1 MSGTMDGPAFT
12 HSVRVRFAETDA
24 QGIAHHASFVVWLEE
39 ARVAYL
45 AAFAGGYRAIRD
57 RGIEA
62 LTTGV
67 HLEYGRAAVFDD
79 VLTIGVR
86 CAEIR
91 GARFR
96 YEYVVERDGE
106 RVAHGWTA
114 HATVDAATHR
124 PTRVPD
130 WFVEDDPQGRGVG
143 ASADV
148 VADSVGFA
156 APPAAAAPSVTVC
169 FAGFAG
175 FSAFGRGFVPSRTT
189 VGSPT

>member
-1 MSGTMDGPAFT
+1 MDGFPFT
-12 HSVRVRFAETDA
+12 HDVRVRFAETDA

-45 AAFAGGYRAIRD
+45 AAFTGGYRSIRE

-67 HLEYGRAAVFDD
+67 HLEYERAAVFDD
-79 VLTIGVR
+79 VLTVGVR

-96 YEYVVERDGE
+96 YDYVVEREGE
-106 RVAHGWTA
+106 RVAHGWTT

-130 WFVEDDPQGRGVG
+130 WFV
-143 ASADV
+143 ADV
-148 VADSVGFA
+148 VKAERRL
-156 APPAAAAPSVTVC
+156 PTPAAALAASPAPS
-169 FAGFAG
+169 
-175 FSAFGRGFVPSRTT
+175 SPS
-189 VGSPT
+189 GES

>member
-1 MSGTMDGPAFT
+1 MDGFRFT
-12 HSVRVRFAETDA
+12 HDVRVRFAETDA

-45 AAFAGGYRAIRD
+45 AAFAGGYQAIRD

-62 LTTGV
+62 LTTAV
-67 HLEYGRAAVFDD
+67 HLEYDRAAAFDE

-106 RVAHGWTA
+106 RVATGWTA
-114 HATVDAATHR
+114 HATVDAATLR
-124 PTRVPD
+124 PTRVPA
-130 WFVEDDPQGRGVG
+130 WFVD
-143 ASADV
+143 DV
-148 VADSVGFA
+148 VRAEGSS
-156 APPAAAAPSVTVC
+156 APAE
-169 FAGFAG
+169 
-175 FSAFGRGFVPSRTT
+175 
-189 VGSPT
+189 